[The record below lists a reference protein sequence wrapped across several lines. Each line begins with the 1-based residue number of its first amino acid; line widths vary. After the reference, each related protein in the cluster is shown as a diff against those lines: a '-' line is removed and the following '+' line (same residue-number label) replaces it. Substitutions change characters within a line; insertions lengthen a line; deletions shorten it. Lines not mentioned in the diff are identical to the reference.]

1 MPDGQ
6 QQEEREPDEHDERG
20 EEAQAGVRLFS
31 LATNACVPS
40 SPVVVVG
47 PVDRLGVDRR
57 FFAWCRDVPSGW
69 LGHPGESS
77 AAPAFGPRQRR
88 AARPYFVRVGMAV
101 RPENRGAR
109 LAECGLDALAEAG
122 LALGLA
128 GSLAEAMQTVAE
140 AAARA
145 AGAEVVVV
153 RIADDARISLK
164 ACAVATSSA
173 AVGAELEGSRVPLAD
188 IPEYEVSD
196 AEHLP
201 ESVQS
206 AAERVRASSVVL
218 IPLHLEGRVEGSI
231 ELMRAG
237 RAFDDVERRFAR
249 LAAGQAVLAIRAF
262 EGGAGAGEADPG
274 ARLGLAGEALA
285 AGADGVRTAEEIT
298 RFATEATGALAGLL
312 WRRGPDGALGLV
324 ASLGTV
330 VPDDALPS
338 ARAAVERALLG
349 RRPVAVEDIAG
360 LPALATLSATLQLG
374 QPSIGALQLLFSPD
388 SEPTDVALAT
398 LATFGVRAAHA
409 LRATFQARTVALE
422 LERTRALL
430 AVVGQAI
437 SELSLAHTLETAV
450 ARVGELL
457 EADRLA
463 VYLREDDRLYAA
475 AGIGLAGPHLLLA
488 NRLLELALGPF
499 RSRGILV
506 VQEVA
511 ADPRLT
517 GVGDAAAETGIEAAI
532 AVPLLAGHDV
542 IGLLGVFPAR
552 GRILTENESALL
564 SALAVQL
571 AVAVQNAQLH
581 ERAKQLGEERERA
594 LEAERAASKR
604 VRALYEIS
612 RSFAQSLSLEATLEA
627 VASTVVDVLGV
638 DIALIHMPD
647 ERRERLMPRAI
658 KVAEPRLEEAIGSII
673 YKPQAFGAHPVQ
685 LLFRDAEPFLLTR
698 QTAEEIGTPAI
709 ALVPFLERGW
719 TGAVVPIATP
729 AEVLASLTLI
739 SVQPG
744 SPVTAETIEQATA
757 IGGQA
762 ALAIDNARLYQ
773 QQKQFSDTMQRS
785 LLPHSVPKL
794 QGLELGDAYESS
806 ARVEVGGDVYDFM
819 ELGDG
824 RLAVTLGDVTGHG
837 IEAAADMA
845 MAKFVFRSL
854 AREHPEPGDFL
865 KSANEVVVG
874 EIAPG
879 KFITLAYMLIDG
891 GKGEVAAAGAGH
903 PPPRIVGADGSVT
916 SLETRGLV
924 LGIEPGQHYEEV
936 RAILD
941 VGGAVVLYTD
951 GVIEARWQSELYG
964 VERLDRVLS
973 EQRELS
979 ANDLARVV
987 LDDCRA
993 FARGELADDCAVVV
1007 VKRTA

>member
-1 MPDGQ
+1 
-6 QQEEREPDEHDERG
+6 
-20 EEAQAGVRLFS
+20 
-31 LATNACVPS
+31 
-40 SPVVVVG
+40 
-47 PVDRLGVDRR
+47 
-57 FFAWCRDVPSGW
+57 
-69 LGHPGESS
+69 
-77 AAPAFGPRQRR
+77 
-88 AARPYFVRVGMAV
+88 MAV
-101 RPENRGAR
+101 RPEHRGVG
-109 LAECGLDALAEAG
+109 LAEGRFEALAQAG

-128 GSLAEAMQTVAE
+128 GSLSEALQTVAE

-153 RIADDARISLK
+153 RVADDARVSLN

-173 AVGAELEGSRVPLAD
+173 AVGAELEGSRLPLID
-188 IPEYEVSD
+188 VPEYEVSD
-196 AEHLP
+196 AERLP
-201 ESVQS
+201 EGVRRAAARVQ
-206 AAERVRASSVVL
+206 ASSVLL
-218 IPLHLEGRVEGSI
+218 IPVQIDGRVEGSV

-237 RAFDDVERRFAR
+237 DAFDDAERRLAR
-249 LAAGQAVLAIRAF
+249 LAAGQAALAIRAF
-262 EGGAGAGEADPG
+262 EGRTGAGGIDAEAT
-274 ARLGLAGEALA
+274 LGLAGEALA
-285 AGADGVRTAEEIT
+285 AGADGIRTAAEIT

-312 WRRGPDGALGLV
+312 WRRSPEGVLELV
-324 ASLGTV
+324 ASVGAVL
-330 VPDDALPS
+330 PDDALLP
-338 ARAAVERALLG
+338 AAAAAERVLLG
-349 RRPVAVEDIAG
+349 RQPVGVEGIGD
-360 LPALATLSATLQLG
+360 LPGLATLSATLQLG
-374 QPSIGALQLLFSPD
+374 QPSIGALQLLFSSG
-388 SEPTDVALAT
+388 SEPSNVALAT

-409 LRATFQARTVALE
+409 LRASFQTRTVALE

-450 ARVGELL
+450 ASVGELL

-463 VYLREDDRLYAA
+463 VYLREDDKLYAA
-475 AGIGLAGPHLLLA
+475 AGIGLAGPHVLLA
-488 NRLLELALGPF
+488 KRLLELSLGPF
-499 RSRGILV
+499 RSRGMLV
-506 VQEVA
+506 IHDVA
-511 ADPRLT
+511 SDPRLA

-552 GRILTENESALL
+552 GRRLTDNESALL

-594 LEAERAASKR
+594 LDAERAASKR

-612 RSFAQSLSLEATLEA
+612 RSFAQSLSLDATLEA

-638 DIALIHMPD
+638 DIALIRMPD
-647 ERRERLMPRAI
+647 ERREWLMPRAI
-658 KVAEPRLEEAIGSII
+658 RVAEPRLEEAARSIM
-673 YKPQAFGAHPVQ
+673 YKPQAFGARPVQ
-685 LLFRDAEPFLLTR
+685 LLFRNAEPFQITR
-698 QTAEEIGTPAI
+698 QTVEEIGSPAT
-709 ALVPFLERGW
+709 ALLPFLERGW

-729 AEVLASLTLI
+729 AEVLASLTII

-744 SPVTAETIEQATA
+744 SPVTADTIDQATA

-785 LLPHSVPKL
+785 LLPRSVPKL

-806 ARVEVGGDVYDFM
+806 AHVEVGGDVYDFM

-865 KSANEVVVG
+865 QSANEVVVG

-879 KFITLAYMLIDG
+879 KFITLVYMVIDG

-903 PPPRIVGADGSVT
+903 PAPRIVGADGSVT
-916 SLETRGLV
+916 ALETRGLV
-924 LGIEPGQHYEEV
+924 LGIEPGQQYEEV
-936 RAILD
+936 RATLD

-951 GVIEARWQSELYG
+951 GVIEARWEGELYG
-964 VERLDRVLS
+964 VERLEGVLS
-973 EQRELS
+973 ERRDLS
-979 ANDLARVV
+979 ANKLAQAV

>member
-1 MPDGQ
+1 
-6 QQEEREPDEHDERG
+6 
-20 EEAQAGVRLFS
+20 
-31 LATNACVPS
+31 
-40 SPVVVVG
+40 
-47 PVDRLGVDRR
+47 
-57 FFAWCRDVPSGW
+57 
-69 LGHPGESS
+69 
-77 AAPAFGPRQRR
+77 
-88 AARPYFVRVGMAV
+88 MAV
-101 RPENRGAR
+101 RPEHRGVG
-109 LAECGLDALAEAG
+109 LAEGGLEALAEAG

-128 GSLAEAMQTVAE
+128 GSLSEAMQTVAE

-153 RIADDARISLK
+153 RVADDARTSLN

-173 AVGAELEGSRVPLAD
+173 AVGAELEGSRLPLAD
-188 IPEYEVSD
+188 VSEYEVSD
-196 AEHLP
+196 PERLP
-201 ESVQS
+201 ESVRR
-206 AAERVRASSVVL
+206 AAERVQASSVLL
-218 IPLHLEGRVEGSI
+218 IPIQIDGRVEGSV

-237 RAFDDVERRFAR
+237 RAFDEGERRFAR
-249 LAAGQAVLAIRAF
+249 LAAGQAALAIRAF
-262 EGGAGAGEADPG
+262 EGGAGAGEIDAE
-274 ARLGLAGEALA
+274 ATLGLAGEALA
-285 AGADGVRTAEEIT
+285 AGADGLRTADEIT
-298 RFATEATGALAGLL
+298 RFAREATGALAGLL
-312 WRRGPDGALGLV
+312 WRRSPEGVLELV
-324 ASLGTV
+324 ASVGTV
-330 VPDDALPS
+330 LPDDALLP
-338 ARAAVERALLG
+338 AAAAAERALLG
-349 RRPVAVEDIAG
+349 RQAVG
-360 LPALATLSATLQLG
+360 LERIGDLPGLATLSATLQLG
-374 QPSIGALQLLFSPD
+374 QPSIGALQLLFSSG
-388 SEPTDVALAT
+388 SEPSDVALAT

-409 LRATFQARTVALE
+409 LRASFQARTVALE

-463 VYLREDDRLYAA
+463 VYLLDDDKLYAA
-475 AGIGLAGPHLLLA
+475 ADIGLAGPHVLLA
-488 NRLLELALGPF
+488 NRLLELSLGPF
-499 RSRGILV
+499 RSRGMLV
-506 VQEVA
+506 IQDIA
-511 ADPRLT
+511 SDPRLA

-552 GRILTENESALL
+552 GRMLTENESALL

-594 LEAERAASKR
+594 LDAERAASKR

-612 RSFAQSLSLEATLEA
+612 RSFAQSLSLDATLEA

-638 DIALIHMPD
+638 DIALIRMPD
-647 ERRERLMPRAI
+647 ERREWLMPRAI
-658 KVAEPRLEEAIGSII
+658 KVAEPRLADAARSMMF
-673 YKPQAFGAHPVQ
+673 KPQAFGAHPVQ
-685 LLFRDAEPFLLTR
+685 LLFRNAEPFQITR
-698 QTAEEIGTPAI
+698 QTVEAIGQPAT
-709 ALVPFLERGW
+709 ALLPFLERGW

-729 AEVLASLTLI
+729 AEVLASLTII

-744 SPVTAETIEQATA
+744 SPVTVDTIDQATA

-785 LLPHSVPKL
+785 LLPRSVPEL

-806 ARVEVGGDVYDFM
+806 AHVEVGGDVYDFM

-865 KSANEVVVG
+865 QSANEVVVG

-879 KFITLAYMLIDG
+879 KFITLVYMVIDG

-903 PPPRIVGADGSVT
+903 PAPRIVGADGSVRG
-916 SLETRGLV
+916 LETRGLV
-924 LGIEPGQHYEEV
+924 LGIEPGQRYEEV
-936 RAILD
+936 RATLD
-941 VGGAVVLYTD
+941 LGGAVVLYTD
-951 GVIEARWQSELYG
+951 GVIEARWEGELYA

-973 EQRELS
+973 ERRDLS
-979 ANDLARVV
+979 ANELAQAV

>member
-1 MPDGQ
+1 
-6 QQEEREPDEHDERG
+6 
-20 EEAQAGVRLFS
+20 
-31 LATNACVPS
+31 
-40 SPVVVVG
+40 
-47 PVDRLGVDRR
+47 
-57 FFAWCRDVPSGW
+57 
-69 LGHPGESS
+69 
-77 AAPAFGPRQRR
+77 
-88 AARPYFVRVGMAV
+88 MAV
-101 RPENRGAR
+101 RPEHRGVG
-109 LAECGLDALAEAG
+109 LAEGGLEALAEAG

-128 GSLAEAMQTVAE
+128 GSLSEAMQTVAE

-153 RIADDARISLK
+153 RVADDARTSLN

-173 AVGAELEGSRVPLAD
+173 AVGAELEGSRLPLAD
-188 IPEYEVSD
+188 VSEYEVSD
-196 AEHLP
+196 PERLP
-201 ESVQS
+201 ESVRR
-206 AAERVRASSVVL
+206 AAERVQASSVLL
-218 IPLHLEGRVEGSI
+218 IPIQIDGRVEGSF

-237 RAFDDVERRFAR
+237 HAFDEGERRFAR
-249 LAAGQAVLAIRAF
+249 LAAGQAALAIRAF
-262 EGGAGAGEADPG
+262 EGGAGAGEIDAE
-274 ARLGLAGEALA
+274 ATLGLAGEALA
-285 AGADGVRTAEEIT
+285 AGADGLRTADEIT
-298 RFATEATGALAGLL
+298 RFAREATGALAGLL
-312 WRRGPDGALGLV
+312 WRRSPEGVLELV
-324 ASLGTV
+324 ASVGTV
-330 VPDDALPS
+330 LPDDALLP
-338 ARAAVERALLG
+338 AAAAAERALLG
-349 RRPVAVEDIAG
+349 RQAVGVERIGD
-360 LPALATLSATLQLG
+360 LPGLATLSATLQLG
-374 QPSIGALQLLFSPD
+374 QPSIGALQLLFSPG
-388 SEPTDVALAT
+388 SEPSDVALAT

-409 LRATFQARTVALE
+409 LRASFQARTVALV

-463 VYLREDDRLYAA
+463 VYLLDDDKLYAA
-475 AGIGLAGPHLLLA
+475 ADIGLAGPHVLLA
-488 NRLLELALGPF
+488 NRLLELSLGPF
-499 RSRGILV
+499 RSRGMLV
-506 VQEVA
+506 IQDIA
-511 ADPRLT
+511 SDPRLA

-532 AVPLLAGHDV
+532 AVPLLAGRDV

-552 GRILTENESALL
+552 GRMLTENESALL

-594 LEAERAASKR
+594 LDAERAASKR

-612 RSFAQSLSLEATLEA
+612 RSFAQSLSLDATLEA

-638 DIALIHMPD
+638 DIALIRMPD
-647 ERRERLMPRAI
+647 ERREWLMPRAI
-658 KVAEPRLEEAIGSII
+658 KVAEPRLADAARSMMF
-673 YKPQAFGAHPVQ
+673 KPQAFGAHPVQ
-685 LLFRDAEPFLLTR
+685 LLFRNAEPFQITR
-698 QTAEEIGTPAI
+698 QTVEAIGQPAT
-709 ALVPFLERGW
+709 ALLPFLERGW

-729 AEVLASLTLI
+729 AEVLASLTII

-744 SPVTAETIEQATA
+744 SPVTVDTIDQATA

-785 LLPHSVPKL
+785 LLPRSVPEL

-806 ARVEVGGDVYDFM
+806 AHVEVGGDVYDFM

-865 KSANEVVVG
+865 QSANEVVVG

-879 KFITLAYMLIDG
+879 KFITLVYMVIDG

-903 PPPRIVGADGSVT
+903 PAPRIVGADGSVRG
-916 SLETRGLV
+916 LETRGLV
-924 LGIEPGQHYEEV
+924 LGIEPGQRYEEV
-936 RAILD
+936 RATLD
-941 VGGAVVLYTD
+941 LGGAVVLYTD
-951 GVIEARWQSELYG
+951 GVIEARWEGELYA

-973 EQRELS
+973 ERRDLS
-979 ANDLARVV
+979 ANELAQAV